1 MIDENEL
8 GLDILSDSDDQIKPG
23 KNSKLEM
30 IIPPGATRVLTGLE
44 FVSRPDVLSED
55 LIYNINSR
63 LPPGFATI
71 ERPPF
76 GPQLEFTQYDIDHG
90 DVIVKT
96 TPAWPGHDLTF
107 DFFVSDNEGT
117 VFKNTKNPE
126 NTTNPENQKNLKN
139 PRKFSEIPKSAK
151 IQKSQKIKNFE
162 NTENKKT

>member
-1 MIDENEL
+1 M
-8 GLDILSDSDDQIKPG
+8 DILSDSDDQIKPG

-107 DFFVSDNEGT
+107 DFFVSDNEGK
-117 VFKNTKNPE
+117 VFKIITIQSRLRYE
-126 NTTNPENQKNLKN
+126 
-139 PRKFSEIPKSAK
+139 K
-151 IQKSQKIKNFE
+151 ISVMKKSQKSRKFHKIPKIAKFQ
-162 NTENKKT
+162 KYQKYLKSQKSRKY

>member
-117 VFKNTKNPE
+117 VFKIIRIQTWLGYEK
-126 NTTNPENQKNLKN
+126 
-139 PRKFSEIPKSAK
+139 IPKMK
-151 IQKSQKIKNFE
+151 KSQKFKKISKNSE
-162 NTENKKT
+162 ITKLKKFRKY